1 MGVEPLTNLLQESC
15 STLDSKMPAL
25 DASAA
30 HQLGELV
37 EGWQVSPES
46 NSISKQFKF
55 NNYYE
60 TMAFVNSVAGIAHQ
74 QDHHPTL
81 NITYNQC
88 LITFSTH
95 SVNGLSRN
103 DFICAA
109 RINHLF
115 V

>member
-1 MGVEPLTNLLQESC
+1 MSNAMLNSLTQEFC
-15 STLDSKMPAL
+15 STLDHKTPAL
-25 DASAA
+25 DTSTA

-37 EGWQVSPES
+37 DGWQINAES
-46 NSISKQFKF
+46 NEISKQFKF

-60 TMAFVNSVAGIAHQ
+60 TISFVNSVAGIVHQ

-81 NITYNQC
+81 NVTYNQC
-88 LITFSTH
+88 NISYSTH
-95 SVNGLSRN
+95 SVGGLSRN

-115 V
+115 S